1 MNGRER
7 IFAAIEGRERDH
19 TPFWPFVMAFAAK
32 YAGIPYREF
41 ATDYR
46 RLGEAQIRTAEA
58 FDLDV
63 VTMDSDAYREA
74 SAFGAVLEFP
84 EDGLPVLKQRA
95 VVDKKSFPMKKPDIG
110 GSKRLVDKIEGVRYL
125 KERCGQDR
133 AVSGWIEAPFQ
144 SCGVLCQMDAFLVDV
159 LEEDSFVR
167 ELLELVT
174 EFEIEFALE
183 QARAGADIMGIGD
196 AMASLVSAEVYE
208 EQIFPWTK
216 RVVDGI
222 REKSSV
228 KLKYHVCGY
237 SRQILP
243 FVEKLGVDVVNI
255 DYKVDVEEAFALTG
269 GRLAIKGN
277 LDPVAVLKDGTEE
290 QVRAAVREMAPFAS
304 RPYILSPGCEVPRDT
319 PWENLRAMSE
329 EAKGLLG

>member
-7 IFAAIEGRERDH
+7 VFAAIEGRERDH

-32 YAGIPYREF
+32 YAGIPYSQF

-46 RLGEAQIRTAEA
+46 KLGEAQLRTAED

-95 VVDKKSFPMKKPDIG
+95 VVDKKSFSMKKPEIAD
-110 GSKRLVDKIEGVRYL
+110 SERLVDKIEGVRYL

-144 SCGVLCQMDAFLVDV
+144 SCGVLCQMDTFLVDV
-159 LEEDSFVR
+159 LEEDPFVR

-174 EFEIEFALE
+174 EFEMEFALE
-183 QARAGADIMGIGD
+183 QARAGADIIGIGD
-196 AMASLVSAEVYE
+196 AMASLVSAQVYE
-208 EQIFPWTK
+208 EQIYPWTK

-222 REKSSV
+222 HEKTSAKV
-228 KLKYHVCGY
+228 KYHICGY
-237 SRQILP
+237 SRHILP
-243 FVEKLGVDVVNI
+243 YMEKLGVDVVNV
-255 DYKVDVEEAFALTG
+255 DYKVDLEEAFALTG
-269 GRLAIKGN
+269 GGLAIKGN
-277 LDPVAVLKDGTEE
+277 LDPVAVLEDASEE
-290 QVRAAVREMAPFAS
+290 EVRTAVRGMAHFS
-304 RPYILSPGCEVPRDT
+304 SKPYILSPGCEVPRDT
-319 PWENLRAMSE
+319 PPENLRAMSQE
-329 EAKGLLG
+329 VKLF